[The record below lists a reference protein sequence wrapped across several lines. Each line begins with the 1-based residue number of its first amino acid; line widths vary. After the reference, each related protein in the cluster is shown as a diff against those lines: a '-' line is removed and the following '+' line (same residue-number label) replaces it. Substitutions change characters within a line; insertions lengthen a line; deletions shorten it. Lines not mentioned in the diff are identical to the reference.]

1 MIDRVGKEV
10 MEREGTIVPDLGGTM
25 IELPRA
31 ALLAGEIA
39 EAAEFFSFGT
49 NDLTQT
55 VFGLSR
61 DDAASRPDFPRLQPD
76 GPQSGGGRDLRERM
90 SSLADVRD

>member
-1 MIDRVGKEV
+1 MIPLVGFEEELRLLREQV
-10 MEREGTIVPDLGGTM
+10 STSPRSSCERGERIDYLVGTM

-39 EAAEFFSFGT
+39 RQADFFSFGT

-55 VFGLSR
+55 VSAS
-61 DDAASRPDFPRLQPD
+61 AATTPRT
-76 GPQSGGGRDLRERM
+76 
-90 SSLADVRD
+90 SS